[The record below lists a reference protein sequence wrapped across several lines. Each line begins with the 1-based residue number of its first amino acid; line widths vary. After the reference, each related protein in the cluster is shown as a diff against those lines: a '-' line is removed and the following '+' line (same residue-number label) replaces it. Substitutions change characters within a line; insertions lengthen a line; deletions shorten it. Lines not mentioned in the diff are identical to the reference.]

1 MKKLLLGAMLAAAC
15 ITTDVDAAIFGKN
28 KTTVAELKTSMGDN
42 YENML
47 KTTSSNVTGLTKF
60 FTSVNK
66 KQEKDVKKLLNQ
78 AKTSTEKINTFIK
91 SMKSGKKLAT
101 VDSNKSKAESAADDL
116 STCLGSLKNSH
127 SAVWDEMKNA
137 GLKSQLEGITMC
149 LQALATKNSEPV
161 KIEALKNKVANDTR
175 VTNLLNKFKEI
186 CHNFFGTDIGAVND
200 KQVEVAS
207 KTSTTS
213 ESQQKSSAS
222 SSPAKKGNTIQKG
235 KTIKKGSAV

>member
-116 STCLGSLKNSH
+116 TTCLSSLKNSH
-127 SAVWDEMKNA
+127 SAVWDEMKNK
-137 GLKSQLEGITMC
+137 GLKSHLEGITMC

-161 KIEALKNKVANDTR
+161 KIEALKNKVANNTR

-186 CHNFFGTDIGAVND
+186 CHNFFGTDIGN
-200 KQVEVAS
+200 
-207 KTSTTS
+207 TSTENVQTAAVKSVESTTQTQQNTS
-213 ESQQKSSAS
+213 RGTTS
-222 SSPAKKGNTIQKG
+222 TR
-235 KTIKKGSAV
+235 GSTRKRN